1 MRTVTGMQGT
11 GGAREL
17 AELLRQMG
25 RGQDTML
32 AHITPEEAEM
42 LLQAGGS
49 GTVNPQTGLPEFQ
62 PTYDYEF
69 EAYGPGADR
78 TPSPAMSPPEFFG
91 FEYGEAPTP
100 DMSGFQQQMPS
111 LQEFVD
117 RPGLTPDYSQLYQ
130 TYRTTPQED
139 LQRMGTERALTDIQ
153 PYIPRSDLAPP
164 TPAEVAQLQAAT
176 GVRQPGVSSRIAQ
189 TLQESPNLRQ
199 LLATGAASLPALL
212 NAARMRREGRRS
224 AEELRQLGAP
234 IRAEAENLRRQAL
247 GGGLTPQQARQME
260 AQRARMLQSGA
271 QRGVT
276 SGTQQAMI
284 ENQLARQ
291 RAELG
296 QTNLENALRQLGVAN
311 AYDEQAIR
319 AKLASDRDTAMALE
333 DVLSNLIRSYAG
345 IQQQPPRPRG
355 ETPLPTNQMAT
366 VNPQDQLRSQS
377 QGR

>member
-25 RGQDTML
+25 RGDDSML

-49 GTVNPQTGLPEFQ
+49 GTINPETGLPEFQ
-62 PTYDYEF
+62 PQGYPDYEF
-69 EAYGPGADR
+69 EAYGQGADR
-78 TPSPAMSPPEFFG
+78 TPSPAMEALNYDFG
-91 FEYGEAPTP
+91 YGTAPTP
-100 DMSGFQQQMPS
+100 TMDRFREQMPS
-111 LQEFVD
+111 LDAFVGQ
-117 RPGLTPDYSQLYQ
+117 PGFTPDYSAAILAQ
-130 TYRTTPQED
+130 RPDED
-139 LQRMGTERALTDIQ
+139 FEISPAARRFEDIQ
-153 PYIPRSDLAPP
+153 RYVPPPPRSDLAPL
-164 TPAEVAQLQAAT
+164 TPAEVQSLQAAT
-176 GVRQPGVSSRIAQ
+176 GVRAQPGVSDRISQ
-189 TLQESPNLRQ
+189 TLKESPNLRQ

-212 NAARMRREGRRS
+212 NAARMRRETRRS
-224 AEELRQLGAP
+224 AEEMQRLGAP
-234 IRAEAENLRRQAL
+234 IRAEAENLRQQAL
-247 GGGLTPQQARQME
+247 SGGLTPQQARQQE
-260 AQRARMLQSGA
+260 AQRARMLQAGA

-311 AYDEQAIR
+311 AYDEAAIR
-319 AKLASDRDTAMALE
+319 AKLAGDRETAAALE

-345 IQQQPPRPRG
+345 VQQQPPRSRAG
-355 ETPLPTNQMAT
+355 SPLPTDQMAGRL
-366 VNPQDQLRSQS
+366 PQVP
-377 QGR
+377 GRQ

>member
-49 GTVNPQTGLPEFQ
+49 GTVNPETGLPEFQ
-62 PTYDYEF
+62 PVYDYEF

-78 TPSPAMSPPEFFG
+78 TPSPAMSNEIYGFGYGQEGEFGVAPGMGTAPPDVSR
-91 FEYGEAPTP
+91 Y
-100 DMSGFQQQMPS
+100 QQMPS
-111 LQEFVD
+111 LDMFQRQYEPPDVLLAREQADQARTEF
-117 RPGLTPDYSQLYQ
+117 
-130 TYRTTPQED
+130 
-139 LQRMGTERALTDIQ
+139 I
-153 PYIPRSDLAPP
+153 PP
-164 TPAEVAQLQAAT
+164 TEGRGFPRAPFLQPAPT
-176 GVRQPGVSSRIAQ
+176 PPGVSDRIAQ
-189 TLQESPNLRQ
+189 TIKESPNLRQ
-199 LLATGAASLPALL
+199 MLATGATSLVSLL

-284 ENQLARQ
+284 ENQLSRQ

-319 AKLASDRDTAMALE
+319 AKLASDRDTAAALE
-333 DVLSNLIRSYAG
+333 DVLGNLIRSYAG
-345 IQQQPPRPRG
+345 VQQQPTRPRG

-366 VNPQDQLRSQS
+366 VNPRDQLRSQS

>member
-49 GTVNPQTGLPEFQ
+49 GTVNPETGLPEFQ
-62 PTYDYEF
+62 PVYDYEF

-78 TPSPAMSPPEFFG
+78 TPSVAMSPPEFFG
-91 FEYGEAPTP
+91 FGYGQPGEPGFQPPVGLTSEFRGASNIPEVQPDYTPFYQRPTPPGGMPEAPF
-100 DMSGFQQQMPS
+100 SAA
-111 LQEFVD
+111 
-117 RPGLTPDYSQLYQ
+117 
-130 TYRTTPQED
+130 D
-139 LQRMGTERALTDIQ
+139 LESRFRGAPKPVGPALATQ
-153 PYIPRSDLAPP
+153 PP
-164 TPAEVAQLQAAT
+164 
-176 GVRQPGVSSRIAQ
+176 PGVSDRIAQ
-189 TLQESPNLRQ
+189 TIKESPNLRQ
-199 LLATGAASLPALL
+199 MLATGATSLVSLL

-284 ENQLARQ
+284 ENQLSRQ

-319 AKLASDRDTAMALE
+319 AKLASDRDTAAALE
-333 DVLSNLIRSYAG
+333 DVLGNLIRSYAG
-345 IQQQPPRPRG
+345 VQQQPTRPRG

-366 VNPQDQLRSQS
+366 VNPRDQLRSQS

>member
-1 MRTVTGMQGT
+1 
-11 GGAREL
+11 
-17 AELLRQMG
+17 
-25 RGQDTML
+25 ML

-49 GTVNPQTGLPEFQ
+49 GTVNPETGLPEFQ
-62 PTYDYEF
+62 PIGNYDFDPDIYGFGYGQEGEF
-69 EAYGPGADR
+69 GVAPGMGTA
-78 TPSPAMSPPEFFG
+78 PPDISR
-91 FEYGEAPTP
+91 Y
-100 DMSGFQQQMPS
+100 QQMPS
-111 LQEFVD
+111 LQDFIS
-117 RPGLTPDYSQLYQ
+117 RPGLTPEFRSASNIPQVQPDYTPFYQ
-130 TYRTTPQED
+130 R
-139 LQRMGTERALTDIQ
+139 
-153 PYIPRSDLAPP
+153 P
-164 TPAEVAQLQAAT
+164 TPPGGMPEAPFSAADLESRFRGAPKPVGPALAT
-176 GVRQPGVSSRIAQ
+176 QPPPGVSDRIAQ

-284 ENQLARQ
+284 ENQLSRQ

-319 AKLASDRDTAMALE
+319 AKLASDRDTAAALE
-333 DVLSNLIRSYAG
+333 DVLGNLIRSYAG
-345 IQQQPPRPRG
+345 MQQQPTRPRG

-366 VNPQDQLRSQS
+366 VNPRDQLRSQS

>member
-49 GTVNPQTGLPEFQ
+49 GTVNPETGLPEFQ
-62 PTYDYEF
+62 PVYDYEF

-78 TPSPAMSPPEFFG
+78 TPSVAMSPPEFFG
-91 FEYGEAPTP
+91 FGYGQEGEPGVVPGMGTAPP
-100 DMSGFQQQMPS
+100 DVSRYQQMPS
-111 LQEFVD
+111 LDMFQRQYEPPDVLLAREQADQARTEF
-117 RPGLTPDYSQLYQ
+117 
-130 TYRTTPQED
+130 
-139 LQRMGTERALTDIQ
+139 I
-153 PYIPRSDLAPP
+153 PP
-164 TPAEVAQLQAAT
+164 TEGRGFPRAPFLQPAPT
-176 GVRQPGVSSRIAQ
+176 PPGVSDRIAQ

-247 GGGLTPQQARQME
+247 SGGLTPQQARQME

-284 ENQLARQ
+284 ENQLSRQ

-311 AYDEQAIR
+311 AYDEAAIR
-319 AKLASDRDTAMALE
+319 AKLASDRDTAAALE

-345 IQQQPPRPRG
+345 VQQQPTRPRG
-355 ETPLPTNQMAT
+355 GSPLPTDQMAT
-366 VNPQDQLRSQS
+366 RLPEVPR
-377 QGR
+377 R